1 MRASLDL
8 FWLSGRGSTTTTKLF
23 LFIDHGLDSIVH
35 ILNEINFGKTES
47 PLVGDVV
54 DVVSRLGVL
63 SVDASDLDIET
74 VGNSLEF
81 GLLDSE
87 LGQFDVNR
95 GSKCGTQVSG
105 A

>member
-1 MRASLDL
+1 MD
-8 FWLSGRGSTTTTKLF
+8 
-23 LFIDHGLDSIVH
+23 
-35 ILNEINFGKTES
+35 EINFGNTES
-47 PLVGDVV
+47 PLVRDVV
-54 DVVSRLGVL
+54 DVVGRLGVL
-63 SVDASDLDIET
+63 SMDASNLDIVT